1 MIKAFKHFKNRVV
14 NCRRGGGSKTIT
26 SSAPAPQ
33 TTAESMAD
41 YVASLPALYDAQME
55 YDPKLVQQQLELLQ
69 TYGTQFGEAT
79 KATQDALYP
88 ETSAIQ
94 EEFAGQAL
102 EGSEQGLTPEEMAQ
116 YRDIYA
122 SELGTNAGSGVGAN
136 YMGSGLVQANIQRKD
151 YYRNL
156 GLTLAGRQPLSQG
169 GVTGQSNWM
178 QQYQANQG
186 LQNNAQNYGNYAN
199 SFDTSYQAS
208 PWGDIAGSVIGGV
221 GAAASG
227 GLSEGGAWG
236 SSKRFKKNIKLWE

>member
-169 GVTGQSNWM
+169 GVTGQANWM

-186 LQNNAQNYGNYAN
+186 LQNNASNYGNYAS
-199 SFDTSYQAS
+199 SFDTAYQ
-208 PWGDIAGSVIGGV
+208 PGTDWGGAALGAAGMIGGGLMANPALFAAGAGQTAGS
-221 GAAASG
+221 
-227 GLSEGGAWG
+227 
-236 SSKRFKKNIKLWE
+236 F